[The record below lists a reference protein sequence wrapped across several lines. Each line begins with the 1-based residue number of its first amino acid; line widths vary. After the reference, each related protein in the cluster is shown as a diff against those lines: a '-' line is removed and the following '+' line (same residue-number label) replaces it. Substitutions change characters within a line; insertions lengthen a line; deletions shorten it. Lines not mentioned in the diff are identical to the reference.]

1 MGKFDIEF
9 CIASIKFL
17 SFRLGRFWVR
27 DSQLKVQEV
36 IDHRNKVHVNG
47 SVLSE
52 KEIAEHAVNEY
63 SVQELGKYGFHP
75 SRSRKALND
84 CNGDVDAAFQKL
96 MFDCFIIDGETV
108 DDAAKSFE
116 NYFGKCNEEAN
127 LDLEALELLADEKW
141 H

>member
-1 MGKFDIEF
+1 MVNCNTISQCFPILLGKFDIEF

-36 IDHRNKVHVNG
+36 IDHRHQVHVNG
-47 SVLSE
+47 GVLSE

-75 SRSRKALND
+75 SRSKKALN
-84 CNGDVDAAFQKL
+84 
-96 MFDCFIIDGETV
+96 E
-108 DDAAKSFE
+108 AK
-116 NYFGKCNEEAN
+116 
-127 LDLEALELLADEKW
+127 
-141 H
+141 